1 MLRLC
6 QINDCRDI
14 WQINQEEL
22 NYNVPFEVVEKQL
35 LKILQDP
42 NQQIYVYE
50 SDKRVVGYVH
60 ASKYDLL
67 YAPPLITILG
77 IAVLKEYQRNG
88 IGGLLL
94 LMVEDWA
101 NDCGISGVQLN
112 AGVNREIAHKFYEAW
127 GYECR
132 KEQLNFVKMLVD

>member
-88 IGGLLL
+88 IVELAVFS
-94 LMVEDWA
+94 LM
-101 NDCGISGVQLN
+101 
-112 AGVNREIAHKFYEAW
+112 RELIVRLHI
-127 GYECR
+127 
-132 KEQLNFVKMLVD
+132 NFMKLGAMNVARNSLIL